1 MKSTIK
7 NILKEGKKRLNK
19 DLNLL
24 EYYFNKWTGSQKQA
38 LDFDTATLPFIDRP
52 EYSFAELNKQIA
64 PLRKITIQPRR
75 KTRLF

>member
-1 MKSTIK
+1 MKSAIK
-7 NILKEGKKRLNK
+7 NILKEAKKRLKK
-19 DLNLL
+19 DLYLF
-24 EYYFNKWTGSQKQA
+24 EHYANKFFSPQKQA
-38 LDFDTATLPFIDRP
+38 LDFDTATLPFLDRP